1 MLWIGWRVSMAVEL
15 ATERMMLL
23 CRGRRRA
30 RARNL
35 RSSWSAAAISSPIYS
50 ILALILLTDDP

>member
-15 ATERMMLL
+15 ATERMMRL
-23 CRGRRRA
+23 CRG
-30 RARNL
+30 RNL